1 MPACLLDSHV
11 WLSAAFAEH
20 QAHAVARGVLR
31 TASVEEP
38 ALWCR
43 ATQQSF
49 LRLASTPVIPT
60 AYDVP
65 KATNGDS
72 WAALQT
78 FLALPQ
84 VDVIDEPPELGRHWC
99 QLGAIE
105 QAAPKRWMDAYLAA
119 FAIAAGLPLIS
130 LDQYFRQFERQG
142 LVFQLLQ
149 ADGRPEDQP

>member
-1 MPACLLDSHV
+1 MPACLLDSNV
-11 WLSAAFAEH
+11 WLAAAFSEH
-20 QAHAVARGVLR
+20 PAHAVSRRVLCS
-31 TASVEEP
+31 ASADEP

-49 LRLASTPVIPT
+49 LRLASTPVIT
-60 AYDVP
+60 QAYGVP
-65 KATNGDS
+65 KTSNGDA

-84 VDVIDEPPELGRHWC
+84 VDVIDEPPELARTWS

-119 FAIAAGLPLIS
+119 FAITAGLPLIS
-130 LDQYFRQFERQG
+130 LDQDFHLFEREG
-142 LVFQLLQ
+142 LTLKLLQ
-149 ADGRPEDQP
+149 SDGRPEDQP